1 MLISFD
7 RKILFIHIPKNAG
20 TSIRHLFIPFCLDPC
35 QSNINKVLNLPLNS
49 CQRFFKL
56 HFHKRILYI
65 NTPLGIKAGVINSDN
80 LAHAKAI
87 DVQRILGKEL
97 YNNLF
102 KFAFIRNPWAKEV
115 SDYEYIKRTKSH
127 PVYSFIHSQSL
138 SLEQYLEWKIQ
149 KGNMKSPQL
158 SFIADSNNNLL
169 MNFIGKVENIDQDI
183 KKLSKLINIETEL
196 DNIPKLNSKQESD
209 SYQEFYNSHSKK
221 LVEKLHEKELE
232 LFDYS
237 F

>member
-20 TSIRHLFIPFCLDPC
+20 TSIRSLFIPLGLENPNN
-35 QSNINKVLNLPLNS
+35 SNINKLLNLPLHYG
-49 CQRFFKL
+49 QRFFKL
-56 HFHKRILYI
+56 HVHKRILYI
-65 NTPLGIKAGVINSDN
+65 NSPLGIKAGVINSDN
-80 LAHAKAI
+80 LSHAKAI
-87 DVQRILGKEL
+87 DVQRILGKQL
-97 YNNLF
+97 YNSLF
-102 KFAFIRNPWAKEV
+102 KFAFVRNPWAKEV
-115 SDYEYIKRTKSH
+115 SDYEYIKRTKYH
-127 PVYSFIHSQSL
+127 PLYSFIHSQSL

-149 KGNMKSPQL
+149 NGNLKSPQL

-169 MNFIGKVENIDQDI
+169 MNFIGKVESIDQDL
-183 KKLSKLINIETEL
+183 KKLSKLINLEL
-196 DNIPKLNSKQESD
+196 ENIPKLNSKQESC

-221 LVEKLHEKELE
+221 LVEKLHNKELE